1 MMTIKD
7 LYEKIGVFIEQRTLL
22 ILAVAVLLMF
32 ASFYGAQKIEIA
44 TGTDT
49 FVKKESR
56 LYQDF
61 DYLYK
66 QNFGTE
72 AIVVLVESDDIVQP
86 EIFKAIDRLEKQ
98 LHGREHII
106 DTISIVS
113 FIKSAQSQTKQ
124 GVIPSDKNTIE
135 NIIKQ
140 VPVEYTNR
148 LIPDH
153 QHTLVYVEMPGSV
166 TEDNKKEVLHE
177 TENAVKWA
185 DFPAGTSTIVTGD
198 PAFMISMQNEMNKSM
213 GTMLII
219 SIILMVFALSV
230 VFGHVR
236 WRLLPLPIVLIGII
250 WTFGAMGF
258 TGIPMT
264 MVSMAVFPILIGLG
278 VDYAIQ
284 FHNRAEEELARGE
297 TASLAIIETAKHM
310 GPAVGTAVV
319 ATSLGFVALFIS
331 PVPMINDF
339 GWMGLIGVILCYLIS
354 LFVLV
359 PVLYLLDRR
368 AEMKAPKN
376 KNKKSKKVETK
387 FGKMLGSLAV
397 KTANNPIIVIGIA
410 GILTIAGLYADEH
423 VDVQTDV
430 KKFVPDDMAAMIDLN
445 KLHDLL
451 GGTDNLNLI
460 VKSDDV
466 TNPRVLK
473 WMYEFGEREVELH
486 GDIKRADS
494 IATNIKI
501 TTGSIP
507 NSPLDINALPA
518 LIKERYL
525 YGNTMSVIDLNI
537 GTAADL
543 GTARV
548 SRIIEDVKSDIEWYP
563 PPTGT
568 KITVTGNQVALTS
581 IMGALTSGRTFMTIL
596 GLVMI
601 FLGLLVIYRDPIH
614 AFVPILPILMVT
626 GWAGGVMY
634 LLNIKYNP
642 LTATLGALVIGI
654 GAEFTILMME
664 RYYEERD
671 KGKLP
676 IEAMET
682 AASRIG
688 QAILASGSTVLFGF
702 SALIFTPFPILSSFG
717 VVTVI
722 SVAFTLI
729 STLVVLPPVMVSL
742 DKWIKVKN
750 LTSKNKPF

>member
-1 MMTIKD
+1 
-7 LYEKIGVFIEQRTLL
+7 
-22 ILAVAVLLMF
+22 
-32 ASFYGAQKIEIA
+32 
-44 TGTDT
+44 
-49 FVKKESR
+49 
-56 LYQDF
+56 
-61 DYLYK
+61 
-66 QNFGTE
+66 
-72 AIVVLVESDDIVQP
+72 
-86 EIFKAIDRLEKQ
+86 
-98 LHGREHII
+98 
-106 DTISIVS
+106 
-113 FIKSAQSQTKQ
+113 
-124 GVIPSDKNTIE
+124 
-135 NIIKQ
+135 
-140 VPVEYTNR
+140 
-148 LIPDH
+148 
-153 QHTLVYVEMPGSV
+153 
-166 TEDNKKEVLHE
+166 
-177 TENAVKWA
+177 
-185 DFPAGTSTIVTGD
+185 
-198 PAFMISMQNEMNKSM
+198 
-213 GTMLII
+213 
-219 SIILMVFALSV
+219 
-230 VFGHVR
+230 
-236 WRLLPLPIVLIGII
+236 
-250 WTFGAMGF
+250 
-258 TGIPMT
+258 
-264 MVSMAVFPILIGLG
+264 
-278 VDYAIQ
+278 
-284 FHNRAEEELARGE
+284 
-297 TASLAIIETAKHM
+297 
-310 GPAVGTAVV
+310 
-319 ATSLGFVALFIS
+319 
-331 PVPMINDF
+331 NDF
-339 GWMGLIGVILCYLIS
+339 GWMSLIGVILCYLIS

-368 AEMKAPKN
+368 AERKAQKDNN
-376 KNKKSKKVETK
+376 KNQKNTKNEVDTK
-387 FGKMLGSLAV
+387 FGLMLGKLSV

-410 GILTIAGLYADEH
+410 GLLTIGGLYADEH

-451 GGTDNLNLI
+451 GGTDNINII

-466 TNPRVLK
+466 TNPSVLK

-494 IATNIKI
+494 IATSIKI

-507 NSPLDINALPA
+507 KSPQQTLKVISALPDT
-518 LIKERYL
+518 IKERYL

-548 SRIIEDVKSDIEWYP
+548 SRIIENVESDIEWYP

-568 KITVTGNQVALTS
+568 KVTITGHQVALTS

-634 LLNIKYNP
+634 ILNLKYNP

-664 RYYEERD
+664 RYYEERE

-676 IEAMET
+676 IVAMET

-688 QAILASGSTVLFGF
+688 PAIIASGSTVLFGF
-702 SALIFTPFPILSSFG
+702 SALIFTTFPMLSSFG

-722 SVAFTLI
+722 SVAFALLSTLI
-729 STLVVLPPVMVSL
+729 VLPPVMVYL